1 VWHKNLHD
9 AYFYVIMMHV
19 VHFTGM
25 FMLNKSVCFSLIFV
39 SQGIF
44 AAHAVDLHQAS
55 LNSIKQFPLVQ
66 TPQSTVHFMSK
77 SVTENNSLQQINQ
90 TQEDDKTI
98 IRYQQLYKGIP
109 VVGAQI
115 MITKGINQA
124 INARGNA
131 LVNGH
136 LLDDIQI
143 NIKPELNPQQAIN
156 LAKKS
161 YFSVNPQAKTQQ
173 EVSELQ
179 IRPGQDD
186 ELRLV
191 YLVSFKSVLAD
202 NKPVWP
208 FFVIDAKTGLVVQQ
222 WNNIKTYLDSG
233 TGGNEKVHQ
242 YWYGKDGLPAL
253 DVAQNGSQCVM
264 ENAKVKLVNL
274 GSAWDWGNR
283 IVTPYQYSCNN
294 NVAEN
299 VNGGFSPSNDAYY
312 FGHTIVDM
320 YRDWYG
326 LNALQQANGSPM
338 KLIMRVH
345 FGQSYDNAFWDG
357 QSMSFGDGNEF
368 YPLVSLDVAG
378 HEVTH
383 GFTEQHSGLEYHD
396 QSGALN
402 ESISDMAGQ
411 ASRAYLLETTPQL
424 YSKVYLQP
432 TEVTWGIG
440 ETIVRDSF
448 GKALRFMDFP
458 SSDGSSADCL
468 NKELAQSNGAYCA
481 ISYDEV
487 VAFAEANILNPQDMQ
502 SFIVHTGSGVFNKA
516 FYLLSKSIGIKT
528 AYHTMII
535 ANTKYWTPGT
545 DFKTGACGVI
555 YAANDLKI
563 DITRVKTVFGQ
574 VGVDTT
580 GCAL

>member
-1 VWHKNLHD
+1 
-9 AYFYVIMMHV
+9 
-19 VHFTGM
+19 M
-25 FMLNKSVCFSLIFV
+25 FKKSIFFSLVFV
-39 SQGIF
+39 SPSLL
-44 AAHAVDLHQAS
+44 AAHAVDLYQAPLDS
-55 LNSIKQFPLVQ
+55 LNQFHLGQAPKKAARAMG
-66 TPQSTVHFMSK
+66 TSAA
-77 SVTENNSLQQINQ
+77 ENNALQQVNQ
-90 TQEDDKTI
+90 TQEDNKTI

-115 MITKGINQA
+115 MITKGINQG
-124 INARGNA
+124 INAQSNV

-143 NIKPELNPQQAIN
+143 NTQPTLKAQQAID

-161 YFSVNPQAKTQQ
+161 YFSMNPVAETQQ
-173 EVSELQ
+173 ETSELQ
-179 IRPGQDD
+179 IRPGQDE
-186 ELRLV
+186 ELSLV
-191 YLVSFKSVLAD
+191 YLVSFKSVQGD

-208 FFVIDAKTGLVVQQ
+208 FFVIDAQTGAVVQQ
-222 WNNIKTYLDSG
+222 WNNIKTYSDHG
-233 TGGNEKVHQ
+233 PGGNEKVHQ

-253 DVAQNGSQCVM
+253 DVTQNGSQCVM
-264 ENAKVKLVNL
+264 DNPKVKLVNV
-274 GSAWDWGNR
+274 GSSWDWSNLK
-283 IVTPYQYSCNN
+283 VTPFQYPCNN

-299 VNGGFSPSNDAYY
+299 VNGAFSPSNDAYY

-338 KLIMRVH
+338 KLVMRVH

-357 QSMSFGDGNEF
+357 QSMSFGDGDEF

-402 ESISDMAGQ
+402 ESMSDMAGQ
-411 ASRAYLLETTPQL
+411 ASRAYLLEKTPLL
-424 YSKVYLQP
+424 YGKAYLQP
-432 TEVTWGIG
+432 DEVTWGIG

-468 NKELAQSNGAYCA
+468 DKQLAQSHGGYCA
-481 ISYDEV
+481 ISYDEL
-487 VAFAEANILNPQDMQ
+487 VAFANSKISNPQDRQ
-502 SFIVHTGSGVFNKA
+502 SFIVHTASGVFNKA

-528 AYHTMII
+528 AYHVMII

-545 DFKTGACGVI
+545 DFKSGACGVI
-555 YAANDLKI
+555 YAAKDLTV
-563 DITRVKTVFGQ
+563 DTNLVKNVFGQ
-574 VGVDTT
+574 VGVDTSS
-580 GCAL
+580 CSV